1 MSIRRRKP
9 SIKKPA
15 PDTPPAQTA
24 LQAID
29 NLTVL
34 LEIRNAG
41 WDRIAV
47 RDIIH
52 VAYGSTEEFVKQHM
66 PRLRHMAGKSVTQ

>member
-1 MSIRRRKP
+1 MSVRRRKP

-24 LQAID
+24 EQALS
-29 NLTVL
+29 NLEAL
-34 LEIRNAG
+34 LEVRNAG

-52 VAYGSTEEFVKQHM
+52 VVYGSTEVFAKAHITT
-66 PRLRHMAGKSVTQ
+66 LRNLAKAQA